1 MIHLENENLNQM
13 ISKGNYLID
22 FYTEWCGPCKMIAP
36 VLEELKDKIKI
47 IKVDVDIHP
56 ELAMDYG
63 IMSVPTLL
71 YIKNGNVAM
80 QTSGFQSKEM
90 IEKNIEELNKN

>member
-1 MIHLENENLNQM
+1 MIHLENEDFNQL
-13 ISKGNYLID
+13 ISKGNYLVD

-36 VLEELKDKIKI
+36 ILEELQNKIKI
-47 IKVDVDIHP
+47 IKVDVDAHP
-56 ELAMDYG
+56 ELAMNYG

-71 YIKNGNVAM
+71 YIKDGQVIK

-90 IEKNIEELNKN
+90 IEKNIKELSN